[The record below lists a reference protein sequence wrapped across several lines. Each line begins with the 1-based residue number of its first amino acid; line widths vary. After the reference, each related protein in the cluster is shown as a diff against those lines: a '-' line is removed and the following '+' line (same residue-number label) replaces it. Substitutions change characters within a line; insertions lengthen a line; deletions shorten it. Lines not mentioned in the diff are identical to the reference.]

1 MPDQQGFSLIGMLL
15 ATVVLLV
22 VLSGGYAALHT
33 LSRSWQHARQQDK
46 LRQSAQL
53 AGYMM
58 VHAAQLQ
65 PVSMCGVVLPFTP
78 PIQQEQGNIILRG
91 LDHVSWVSDL
101 EPGAD
106 SVIVP
111 YNTAWRKGV
120 RLILDD
126 CQQIA
131 QVTVTKTRKMLDKMQ
146 LTFRPKVVVVFSGP
160 TRVGLFSQ
168 ASFYVKAQGGLFV
181 TDSKGRTHE
190 LLPEITKLTVQADNK
205 QGMWLVIHAGDQ
217 TAQWVLPK

>member
-15 ATVVLLV
+15 ATVILLI

-33 LSRSWQHARQQDK
+33 LSRSWQHARQQDQ

-58 VHAAQLQ
+58 LHTAQLQ

-78 PIQQEQGNIILRG
+78 AIQQEQGKIILRG
-91 LDHVSWVSDL
+91 LEHVSWVSDL
-101 EPGAD
+101 EPGVD
-106 SVIVP
+106 SIIVP
-111 YNTAWRKGV
+111 YNKTWKKGV
-120 RLILDD
+120 RLVLDD
-126 CQQIA
+126 CQHVI

-146 LTFRPKVVVVFSGP
+146 LTFSPKVATVFSDP
-160 TRVGLFSQ
+160 TRIGLFSQ
-168 ASFYVKAQGGLFV
+168 ASFHVKAQGGLFV
-181 TDSKGRTHE
+181 TDTKGRNHE
-190 LLPEITKLTVQADNK
+190 LLSDITGLSIQADNQ

-217 TAQWVLPK
+217 MAQWVMPK